1 MILTI
6 ASANTSYYVGL
17 GLGFVIVV
25 VVVVLVALILTFSS
39 RLADQAHG
47 AADVMATVRENT
59 DMLTELQTT
68 SEHANAILAV
78 LQGARGAIDR

>member
-6 ASANTSYYVGL
+6 ASANTSYYIGL
-17 GLGFVIVV
+17 GLGFLVVV

-47 AADVMATVRENT
+47 AADVMATVRDNT
-59 DMLTELQTT
+59 SVLAGLETT

-78 LQGARGAIDR
+78 IQSARGGIER